1 MKHPLLR
8 MVIVAVSLASA
19 VAMAGFSGCATT
31 RASLPT
37 AEELSAAG
45 TLPGGANTDALRRGR
60 AIFVTECA
68 AYHRLY
74 LPGEYSAEQWR
85 GIIPRMARRASLSA
99 DQTADL
105 DLYLS
110 VASRIRK

>member
-8 MVIVAVSLASA
+8 MVIVAVSLASTAGMA
-19 VAMAGFSGCATT
+19 VLSGCAAT

-45 TLPGGANTDALRRGR
+45 TLPVGADADALRRGR

-68 AYHRLY
+68 ACHRLF
-74 LPGEYSAEQWR
+74 LPGEYSPEQWR
-85 GIIPRMARRASLSA
+85 GIVARMARRASLSG
-99 DQTADL
+99 DQAADL
-105 DLYLS
+105 NLYLS